1 MRATSQTLM
10 EDYMATRVRAKFRC
24 ASITDFGG
32 TSKQVSLSAIYA
44 PDANGEDAG
53 FTKATPWGEI
63 KMSIDNPAAAVQFE
77 IGKNYYVDF
86 SPAD

>member
-1 MRATSQTLM
+1 MGTS
-10 EDYMATRVRAKFRC
+10 VRAKFRC
-24 ASITDFGG
+24 NAITDFGG
-32 TSKQVSLSAIYA
+32 TSKQVILGAVYA

-63 KMSIDNPAAAVQFE
+63 KMSIDNPDASVQFE

-86 SPAD
+86 SSADVAA

>member
-1 MRATSQTLM
+1 MT
-10 EDYMATRVRAKFRC
+10 TRVRAKFRC
-24 ASITDFGG
+24 SSIEDFGM
-32 TSKQVSLSAIYA
+32 SKTIKLGAVYA

-63 KMSIDNPAAAVQFE
+63 KMTVDNPAAAVQFE

-86 SPAD
+86 SSAD